1 MKQVEMYTKQLV
13 RAIQESQEYQEFCRV
28 RDELRQQ
35 PELRARMNEM
45 RWMNFELQGT
55 APSEELYRELNRTW
69 KEFREFRKNPLA
81 DEFLKAELAV
91 CRMLQQISNEITAA
105 VDLDTKEI
113 AEQLSF

>member
-45 RWMNFELQGT
+45 RRMNFELQST
-55 APSEELYRELNRTW
+55 APSEELYR
-69 KEFREFRKNPLA
+69 A

>member
-45 RWMNFELQGT
+45 RWMNFELQST

-91 CRMLQQISNEITAA
+91 CRMLQQISNETSE
-105 VDLDTKEI
+105 VRYGT
-113 AEQLSF
+113 